1 MTPEERQMEV
11 LRKLQLQVN
20 NKQYIVNK
28 YLYILIAMAGFWYK
42 NSVEDNRIFELS
54 SLLSWEQ
61 CKKKKKYLY
70 TYILLKFN
78 DNFFQILLQL

>member
-1 MTPEERQMEV
+1 MTPEEQQMEV

-42 NSVEDNRIFELS
+42 NSVEDNKIFELS

-61 CKKKKKYLY
+61 FNFVRKSIY
-70 TYILLKFN
+70 THIFC
-78 DNFFQILLQL
+78 

>member
-42 NSVEDNRIFELS
+42 NSVEDNRIFEFNFVRKS
-54 SLLSWEQ
+54 ISN
-61 CKKKKKYLY
+61 
-70 TYILLKFN
+70 TYILLN
-78 DNFFQILLQL
+78 SITICLHFFQILLQL